1 MNYLPSENNPLLEH
15 LHSLFSMVFTII
27 INKPMIKQSPE
38 ELKEKFNTSYFNIE
52 LLIQLFPKIN
62 CRYIRIQY
70 TAKYCMQSCDGGHTP
85 SLMPQVIK
93 LYTASKRN
101 SSNNIYQHFS

>member
-52 LLIQLFPKIN
+52 LLISSFCFILKCELAFQDH
-62 CRYIRIQY
+62 
-70 TAKYCMQSCDGGHTP
+70 SGHSRTF
-85 SLMPQVIK
+85 K
-93 LYTASKRN
+93 GT
-101 SSNNIYQHFS
+101 SNNNSMHRPKNELIKKEDGTESREYPRGY

>member
-1 MNYLPSENNPLLEH
+1 
-15 LHSLFSMVFTII
+15 
-27 INKPMIKQSPE
+27 MIKQSPE
-38 ELKEKFNTSYFNIE
+38 ELKKKFNTSYFNTE

-62 CRYIRIQY
+62 CKYSRIQY
-70 TAKYCMQSCDGGHTP
+70 TAKHNMQSCDGGHKP

-101 SSNNIYQHFS
+101 SSNNVCQHFS